1 MMSYPSFS
9 LYRTEDTMPCVARI
23 STPVRG
29 VTLLVAVILSSVVLS
44 VAMALLDV
52 AYKQQLL
59 ASTAKQSQ
67 VAFYNADSA
76 MECALYWDQ
85 QKSAFDYSPPP
96 SPPSITCNNGT
107 AVANQNPVPTT
118 VAGVGPIGGLLR
130 KTTFD
135 IPCSG
140 GGIQGSVTVFKSDG
154 TSVCTLSG
162 SHTCIFVTGYSSC
175 SSSDP
180 RRIERG
186 LKVLF

>member
-1 MMSYPSFS
+1 M
-9 LYRTEDTMPCVARI
+9 
-23 STPVRG
+23 RG

-67 VAFYNADSA
+67 YAFYNADSA

-85 QKSAFDYSPPP
+85 QVSAFDYTPLSPT
-96 SPPSITCNNGT
+96 PSITCNGGV
-107 AVANQNPVPTT
+107 AVVNQNPVPTT
-118 VAGVGPIGGLLR
+118 VAGVGPLGGLLR

-135 IPCSG
+135 ISCNGSG
-140 GGIQGSVTVFKSDG
+140 VRGSVTVFKSDG

-175 SSSDP
+175 NTSDP

>member
-1 MMSYPSFS
+1 M
-9 LYRTEDTMPCVARI
+9 
-23 STPVRG
+23 RG

-44 VAMALLDV
+44 VALALLDV

-67 VAFYNADSA
+67 YAFYSADSA

-85 QKSAFDYSPPP
+85 KMSAFDYTPPP
-96 SPPSITCNNGT
+96 SLPSITCNGGA
-107 AVANQNPVPTT
+107 AVTNQNPVNTT
-118 VAGVGPIGGLLR
+118 VAGVGGLGGLLR

-140 GGIQGSVTVFKSDG
+140 GPGIRGSVTVLKSDG
-154 TSVCTLSG
+154 TSVCTVAG

-175 SSSDP
+175 STSDP

>member
-1 MMSYPSFS
+1 MIFTPTTSMTV
-9 LYRTEDTMPCVARI
+9 R
-23 STPVRG
+23 STPMRG

-44 VAMALLDV
+44 VALSLLDV

-67 VAFYNADSA
+67 YAFYAADSA

-85 QKSAFDYSPPP
+85 KVDAFDYTPLVPAP
-96 SPPSITCNNGT
+96 DIKCNAGISIS
-107 AVANQNPVPTT
+107 NQNPTPTI
-118 VAGVGPIGGLLR
+118 VSGSGGVGSLR

-140 GGIQGSVTVFKSDG
+140 GGVSGSVTILKSDG
-154 TSVCTLSG
+154 TATCSG
-162 SHTCIFVTGYSSC
+162 TNHTCIYTTGYSSC
-175 SSSDP
+175 TSSDP

-186 LKVLF
+186 LKVLY